1 MLIDNITHTSS
12 ESRITNFLVWH
23 GMGSF
28 LKPKIQRNPWKVF
41 ISSKLLFIHH
51 KQCSIQWCSSDK
63 LLIMNNILAFDIMIS
78 SCLINADSFEHCNA
92 SIEGGFWDL
101 LWVIKKIWRMA
112 VEGRGGGG
120 NAHYKMCYVDGYLF
134 CLYFNGFNL
143 FLSFFRCFMLHW
155 TQMSPRLTCLQM
167 SPNVSRTLMP
177 ILILLSECLVLPC
190 PSSSNIWEVSFVI
203 EVQE

>member
-78 SCLINADSFEHCNA
+78 FCLINANSFEHCNA
-92 SIEGGFWDL
+92 SMEGGFWDL

-112 VEGRGGGG
+112 VEGGVMPIIKC
-120 NAHYKMCYVDGYLF
+120 AMWMAISSASILMDLICFFHSFVVLCCTEPK
-134 CLYFNGFNL
+134 CLHDLNV
-143 FLSFFRCFMLHW
+143 SK
-155 TQMSPRLTCLQM
+155 CLQM
-167 SPNVSRTLMP
+167 SPGHCCRY
-177 ILILLSECLVLPC
+177 
-190 PSSSNIWEVSFVI
+190 
-203 EVQE
+203 